1 MRTLLVLVISL
12 LATIILGCT
21 DEELAVGKLAKV
33 SISNSAEFGSV
44 HTDFIKEYGDEDS
57 LNVFHEVMTT
67 AVRNEGIVNMAAP
80 QFDVQVMDTAGNQ
93 YGFHLWLGEIGQ
105 NSTLMNVKDTH
116 TIYSI
121 SDDLTSPLRSLIQ
134 E

>member
-1 MRTLLVLVISL
+1 MSI
-12 LATIILGCT
+12 LATVVLGCT
-21 DEELAVGKLAKV
+21 NEELAGGKLANI
-33 SISNSAEFGSV
+33 SISNSVEFGSV
-44 HTDFIKEYGDEDS
+44 HTDCMKGYEDS
-57 LNVFHEVMTT
+57 LNIFHEGMTT

-80 QFDVQVMDTAGNQ
+80 QLDVEVVDTAGNQ

-105 NSTLMNVKDTH
+105 KSTLMNVKDTH

-121 SDDLTSPLRSLIQ
+121 SEDLTAPLRSLVQ